1 MAITKEEKKDYAVQ
15 YGTTETNT
23 GDTKVQ
29 VAILTHRIHELTA
42 HLQSNK
48 KDFQTRL
55 GLLKLVGKRRRLL
68 RYLERTE
75 IESYRSLIKALG
87 IRK

>member
-1 MAITKEEKKDYAVQ
+1 MAISKEQKKDYSVK
-15 YGTTETNT
+15 YGETETNT

-29 VAILTHRIHELTA
+29 VAIMTHRIQELTA
-42 HLQSNK
+42 HLQTNK

-68 RYLERTE
+68 KYLERTE

>member
-1 MAITKEEKKDYAVQ
+1 MAISKDQKKDYAVK
-15 YGTTETNT
+15 YGEEETNT

-29 VAILTHRIHELTA
+29 VAIMTHRIQEITA
-42 HLQSNK
+42 HLQTNK

-68 RYLERTE
+68 KYLERTE

>member
-1 MAITKEEKKDYAVQ
+1 MAITKEQKKDISVK
-15 YGTTETNT
+15 YGETETNT

-29 VAILTHRIHELTA
+29 VAIMTYRIQELTA
-42 HLQSNK
+42 HLQTNK

-68 RYLERTE
+68 KYLERTE